1 MHARARHSCT
11 ELYVSSQPT
20 TWHCGTRRA
29 RENARDFG
37 REKNEAFPVRS
48 VETERARTHRQK
60 KNDAIGRTALTA
72 ARREGSV
79 ESRGD
84 GAVESRGG
92 RRAARA
98 RGRGWRRDGEGDAPR
113 ARSALFCVSG
123 RLLSAPPARRLSST
137 WRRWGA
143 CCDADA
149 GGWLSR
155 AAETRGINP
164 GSRAGKAAG
173 ARRVERAVRL
183 LGNDDEI
190 RRADHARRAATCRY
204 ARRSSAP
211 PPVFLFT
218 CASKGASTVLLFSG
232 FSRLK
237 KWGEWKYHL
246 FICGF
251 SRLRTLSQK
260 SYAVTV
266 TNVRLSLQISVSF

>member
-1 MHARARHSCT
+1 VHARARHSCT

-29 RENARDFG
+29 REIARDFG

-98 RGRGWRRDGEGDAPR
+98 RGRGWRRDGEGDAPH
-113 ARSALFCVSG
+113 ARSALSCVSG

-190 RRADHARRAATCRY
+190 RRADHARRAATCRS

-218 CASKGASTVLLFSG
+218 CARVPRPCFCFRVFA
-232 FSRLK
+232 RLK

-266 TNVRLSLQISVSF
+266 TNVRLSLQIPVSF